1 MMPECDAEITS
12 TAVDIQKG
20 EKNGK
25 PWEIR
30 KQSVYV
36 KLPWDKYPMMF
47 TMSLPRGV
55 PMYAVGRYKCT
66 PLGQMNRFG
75 DVLEIRI
82 VQLTPVPVAKAA

>member
-1 MMPECDAEITS
+1 MMPECEAEITS
-12 TAVDIQKG
+12 TTVDAQKG

-36 KLPWDKYPMMF
+36 KLPWDKYPQMF
-47 TMSLPRGV
+47 SMNLPRGV
-55 PMYAVGRYKCT
+55 QQYAVGRYKTT
-66 PLGQMNRFG
+66 PQGQMNRFG

-82 VQLTPVPVAKAA
+82 AQLTPVPAVKAA